1 MIGLPNATIKV
12 PVIPTEPTGYD
23 PYSGE
28 PQFGSI
34 TLDTVNVVLEEK
46 NAPRE
51 LNLPGVDSAIAYMEG
66 RIQGTPSTKLTA
78 NNFYDI
84 TITLQNQTLEARFY
98 VVATPTSR
106 MGLDSVFGAAIHGWL
121 VK

>member
-12 PVIPTEPTGYD
+12 PVIPTEPIDFD
-23 PYSGE
+23 PYTGE
-28 PQFGSI
+28 PRFGTI
-34 TLDTVNVVLEEK
+34 TYDTVNAALEEK
-46 NAPRE
+46 TAPRE
-51 LNLPGVDSAIAYMEG
+51 LNLPGVDSAIAYLEG

-78 NNFYDI
+78 NNFYEI

-106 MGLDSVFGAAIHGWL
+106 LGLDSVFGVAIHGWL